1 MADTS
6 RRRWRR
12 RGIGLLFNVF
22 QAGCWSPDLTLE
34 LKGIGYM
41 MGLIFPI
48 YTLVLVFCYV
58 SDEVILMIN

>member
-1 MADTS
+1 
-6 RRRWRR
+6 
-12 RGIGLLFNVF
+12 
-22 QAGCWSPDLTLE
+22 LE